1 MSRIYL
7 VRHGQ
12 AAFGTDD
19 YDRLTETGIAQCRQ
33 LARHWRAIGRQ
44 VDLVYSGTLR
54 RQRESAEAF
63 VRAAAEQGGARSRCG
78 RSPGIEEYDHL
89 ALLAAHQGAGAGGRC
104 HRWIGAPFTAG
115 CPRRCR
121 PGRRG
126 NWRSV
131 EPFRL
136 FRDRCAAA
144 LATLLRETGRGRTA
158 VLFGSAGS
166 LAAAMQPA
174 LGLADW
180 DLLRLKLTFFN
191 TGVSSLLFDGETIT
205 IESLNAV
212 SHLEQPAFT
221 QLITHR

>member
-63 VRAAAEQGGARSRCG
+63 VQAAAEQGGAALTVRSLA
-78 RSPGIEEYDHL
+78 GIDEYNHL
-89 ALLAAHQGAGAGGRC
+89 ALLAAHQGDGPESDATRDRRAFHRRLSAALQAWAAGELG
-104 HRWIGAPFTAG
+104 
-115 CPRRCR
+115 
-121 PGRRG
+121 
-126 NWRSV
+126 SV
-131 EPFRL
+131 EPFRQ

>member
-1 MSRIYL
+1 MSRVYL

-19 YDRLTETGIAQCRQ
+19 YDRLTEIGTAQCRQ
-33 LARHWRAIGRQ
+33 LARHWLAIGRR
-44 VDLVYSGTLR
+44 VDRVYAGSLR

-63 VRAAAEQGGARSRCG
+63 VQALVEEGGDTLAVRLL
-78 RSPGIEEYDHL
+78 PGIEEYDHE
-89 ALLAAHQGAGAGGRC
+89 ALLAAHQGENSMPAAGGDRGAFH
-104 HRWIGAPFTAG
+104 HRLSRALESWAAG
-115 CPRRCR
+115 ELRD
-121 PGRRG
+121 
-126 NWRSV
+126 V
-131 EPFRL
+131 EPFRA

-144 LATLLRETGRGRTA
+144 LTALMRDSSRGSTT

-174 LGLADW
+174 LGLADR

-191 TGVSSLLFDGETIT
+191 TGVSSLLFDGRTVT
-205 IESLNAV
+205 IESVNAV

>member
-12 AAFGTDD
+12 AAFGTSD
-19 YDRLTETGIAQCRQ
+19 YDKLTETGIAQCRQ
-33 LARHWRAIGRQ
+33 LARHWRAIGRRM
-44 VDLVYSGTLR
+44 DLVYSGTLR
-54 RQRESAEAF
+54 RQHESAEAF
-63 VRAAAEQGGARSRCG
+63 VNTAAEAGEIPLPVKAL
-78 RSPGIEEYDHL
+78 PGFEEYDHL
-89 ALLAAHQGAGAGGRC
+89 ALLAAHQGSSSQPDDMEDRRAFHQRLSRALRAWAAGELRDVESFAG
-104 HRWIGAPFTAG
+104 
-115 CPRRCR
+115 
-121 PGRRG
+121 
-126 NWRSV
+126 
-131 EPFRL
+131 

-144 LATLLRETGRGRTA
+144 LATLMRDTGRGRNA

-166 LAAAMQPA
+166 LAAAMQPV

-180 DLLRLKLTFFN
+180 DLLRMKLTFFN
-191 TGVSSLLFDGETIT
+191 SGVSSLLFDGEAVT

>member
-1 MSRIYL
+1 MSRVYL

-33 LARHWRAIGRQ
+33 LARHWRAIGRR
-44 VDLVYSGTLR
+44 VDRVYSGTLR
-54 RQRESAEAF
+54 RQRESADAF
-63 VRAAAEQGGARSRCG
+63 VQAAAEQGGDLLPVQPL
-78 RSPGIEEYDHL
+78 PGIEEYDHL
-89 ALLAAHQGAGAGGRC
+89 SLLAAHPG
-104 HRWIGAPFTAG
+104 IGALPEAVEDRRVFHGRLSAALKAWAAG
-115 CPRRCR
+115 ELRD
-121 PGRRG
+121 
-126 NWRSV
+126 V
-131 EPFRL
+131 ETYPA

-144 LATLLRETGRGRTA
+144 LATLLDDAGRGRNA

-180 DLLRLKLTFFN
+180 DLLRLNLTFFN
-191 TGVSSLLFDGETIT
+191 TGVSSLLFDGETVT
-205 IESLNAV
+205 IESLNTV

>member
-1 MSRIYL
+1 MSRVYL

-12 AAFGTDD
+12 AAFGSDD

-33 LARHWRAIGRQ
+33 LARHWRAIDRQ
-44 VDLVYSGTLR
+44 VDLVYAGTLR

-63 VRAAAEQGGARSRCG
+63 VQAAAEEGGPVLPVRLL
-78 RSPGIEEYDHL
+78 PGVEEYDHL
-89 ALLAAHQGAGAGGRC
+89 GLLAAHQGGPLPDAAEDRRAFHRRLSAALKAWAAGELRA
-104 HRWIGAPFTAG
+104 
-115 CPRRCR
+115 
-121 PGRRG
+121 
-126 NWRSV
+126 V
-131 EPFRL
+131 EPFASFRERSATALAAL
-136 FRDRCAAA
+136 FRDV
-144 LATLLRETGRGRTA
+144 GRGRNA

-180 DLLRLKLTFFN
+180 DLLRLKLTFYN
-191 TGVSSLLFDGETIT
+191 TGVSSLLFDGETVT
-205 IESLNAV
+205 IESLNTV

>member
-33 LARHWRAIGRQ
+33 LARHWRAIGRH
-44 VDLVYSGTLR
+44 VDLVYSGTLQR
-54 RQRESAEAF
+54 HRESAEAF
-63 VRAAAEQGGARSRCG
+63 VQASVEQGGAPHAVRSLA
-78 RSPGIEEYDHL
+78 GIEEYDHE
-89 ALLAAHQGAGAGGRC
+89 ALLAAHKGHGAASAAALDRRDFH
-104 HRWIGAPFTAG
+104 HRLSAALRAWATGELGSVPPFG
-115 CPRRCR
+115 I
-121 PGRRG
+121 
-126 NWRSV
+126 
-131 EPFRL
+131 
-136 FRDRCAAA
+136 FRDRCRAA
-144 LATLLRETGRGRTA
+144 LESLLRESGHGRTV

-191 TGVSSLLFDGETIT
+191 TGVSSLLFDGETVT